1 MGNAIIYFFQYGLYS
16 AFVPGLVY
24 LLLGTCPQVTV
35 GPVALMAVM
44 CSPFG
49 RFGPA
54 YAVLLTLITG
64 VIVTLCGVLRLGE
77 EKEQQQQQRRQ
88 VNNDS
93 SNLTTIIQQQQQL
106 NNSSSSNCNSQFN
119 SVTALSTT
127 VLPFGLPLQAS
138 WWTFSPCP

>member
-1 MGNAIIYFFQYGLYS
+1 MIYFFQYGLYS

-77 EKEQQQQQRRQ
+77 EKQQQQQQQQQRRQQ

-106 NNSSSSNCNSQFN
+106 NSSSSNCYSQFN
-119 SVTALSTT
+119 SVTALTTT
-127 VLPFGLPLQAS
+127 VLLFGCPLQAS
-138 WWTFSPCP
+138 WWTSSPCP